1 MSETATLT
9 EEKKAETQID
19 KNPFD
24 ENNWESAPTEVKETA
39 PVQQKEPAATV
50 VDPGVVDEDV
60 FLNTYFQREFGS
72 DPVAA
77 KAEWETLRK
86 LKDEAQ
92 TPSEIKFANDQ
103 SKQFFDLLKE
113 GKIDDVYGYL
123 HQQKQLERL
132 EKLELAKVEDAAEI
146 IKANLQFKH
155 KDLTP
160 KEIEFLFNKR
170 YSIPKQPSQSLDE
183 TDDDY
188 AQRLESWKSDVQEK
202 EQEMI
207 IEAKLA
213 KPEFAKYKSELV
225 LPDIQKVIPQQQ
237 GPDQKSLE
245 AIEAG
250 RNKFLTQLEA
260 GYKNFNGFETKV
272 KDESVEIPIAFN
284 VPDEERV
291 AYFNKLKEFDLNSYF
306 DSRWFDKDG
315 NANVP
320 QMMSDLYILENP
332 GKVFQGMA
340 NNSASKRLDEYLK
353 AKSNIKVDG
362 TPQGTFQPD
371 SKDAKQKEAD
381 TIWDA

>member
-1 MSETATLT
+1 MSETTTLT
-9 EEKKAETQID
+9 EEKKPETPIG

-24 ENNWESAPTEVKETA
+24 ESSWDSATTEVKDTTT
-39 PVQQKEPAATV
+39 VQSKEPGAEAV
-50 VDPGVVDEDV
+50 SPEVVDEDV

-72 DPVAA
+72 DPAAA

-92 TPSEIKFANDQ
+92 TPAEIKFANDQ

-155 KDLTP
+155 KDLTA

-188 AQRLESWKSDVQEK
+188 AQRIESWKSDVQEK

-213 KPEFAKYKSELV
+213 KPEFAKYKSELI
-225 LPDIQKVIPQQQ
+225 LPDIQKAVPVQAE
-237 GPDQKSLE
+237 PDQESLE
-245 AIEAG
+245 ALAAG

-272 KDESVEIPIAFN
+272 KDESVEIPITFN
-284 VPDEERV
+284 VPDEEKV
-291 AYFNKLKEFDLNSYF
+291 AYFNKLKEFNINSYF
-306 DSRWFDKDG
+306 DARWFDKDG

-320 QMMSDLYILENP
+320 QMMSDLYMLDNP

-353 AKSNIKVDG
+353 AKSNIKIDG
-362 TPQGTFQPD
+362 TPQGTFVPD